1 MKRRRVE
8 PRVLL
13 AEGKDEQFALPEL
26 LELGGIPWPEKAPP
40 VWLEQFDGVE
50 RLLVRSTL
58 QAELNASG
66 LEALALVVDANGN
79 PAGRWQRI
87 HALLTDGD
95 EPLRPGFPDKPDPVG
110 TIHELP
116 GQPRLGVWLMPD
128 NLRAGMFETLLAQ
141 LRAANVA
148 LDAHVLDALAV
159 ARTHGAPYRD
169 VHRDKA
175 ALHTWL
181 AWQDP
186 PGQAISTAAKARA
199 FDTSVPAF
207 APFIAWARR
216 LFEV

>member
-1 MKRRRVE
+1 MKRRHAE

-26 LELGGIPWPEKAPP
+26 LELGGIPWPERSPP
-40 VWLEQFDGVE
+40 IFIAECGGVEALLDRDGVH
-50 RLLVRSTL
+50 
-58 QAELNASG
+58 AELKASG
-66 LEALALVVDANGN
+66 LKALGLVVDANGD
-79 PAGRWQRI
+79 PAARWQRI
-87 HALLTDGD
+87 HALMTCGD
-95 EPLRPGFPDKPDPVG
+95 APLRPGFPEQPDPAG

-116 GQPRLGVWLMPD
+116 GQPRFGVWLMPD

-148 LDAHVLDALAV
+148 LDAHVLDALTV

-186 PGQAISTAAKARA
+186 PGQAIITAAKARA

-216 LFEV
+216 LFAV